1 MIVQKKVHTLQQP
14 FVTEKGATLHQ
25 APVGYEEYGNLA
37 GPVVLVTHGGLQNQH
52 AAGRY
57 SAEDLLPGTWDDLI
71 GNGKAIDTARYRVIC
86 ANGLGSMF
94 GTCGPPSTNPAT
106 GRRYGTS
113 FPAITLADTA
123 RFYKQF
129 LGDLGV
135 STLHLAIGPS
145 MGGCQVL
152 QLCALYPGF
161 VQNAIAVAAAG
172 RMTPEGMAFH
182 HWMINMLRAD
192 PSFNGG
198 DYEPEDMMRCLY
210 LIHQAARLYYGHESG
225 VKFAVWDIVP
235 EGPDSQQA
243 RNEKA
248 AAFLTDGLV
257 PLLAGR
263 DPNSYI
269 TLLNALNEYD
279 LGIGAGSYEAGVQ
292 RIACPLMLVNFTTDS
307 EFPPYWG
314 EEVAKILNRKRPGQA
329 RAERVSSIYGHYGCL
344 RETKKLAALVADF
357 MKDKG

>member
-1 MIVQKKVHTLQQP
+1 MIVQKKLHTLGKP

-25 APVGYEEYGNLA
+25 PVVCYEEYGNPA
-37 GPVVLVTHGGLQNQH
+37 GPVVLVTHGGLQDQH

-57 SAEDLLPGTWDDLI
+57 KAEDLLPGTWDDLI
-71 GNGKAIDTARYRVIC
+71 GPGKAIDTNMYRVLC
-86 ANGLGSMF
+86 ANSLGSMF
-94 GTCGPPSTNPAT
+94 GTCGPASMNPAT

-113 FPAITLADTA
+113 FPAITLADMV

-129 LGDLGV
+129 LDDLGV
-135 STLHLAIGPS
+135 QQLHLAIGPS

-152 QLCALYPGF
+152 QLCALYPDY
-161 VQNAIAVAAAG
+161 VKNAIAIAAAG

-192 PSFNGG
+192 PAFNGG
-198 DYEPEDMMRCLY
+198 DYEPEDMMRCLH
-210 LIHQAARLYYGHESG
+210 LIHQVARIYYGHESG
-225 VKFAVWDIVP
+225 IKFTAWDVVP
-235 EGPDSQQA
+235 DGPDSQEA
-243 RNEKA
+243 RSEKA
-248 AAFLTDGLV
+248 AAYLTDGLI
-257 PLLAGR
+257 PLLVRR

-269 TLLNALNEYD
+269 TLLNALNAYD
-279 LGIGAGSYEAGVQ
+279 LGKGAASYEAGVA
-292 RIACPLMLVNFTTDS
+292 RIACPTLLINFTTDS

-329 RAERVSSIYGHYGCL
+329 RHERVSSIYGHYGCL

-357 MKDKG
+357 MKDKA